1 MTRELLGVLIGGVTL
16 GSSYAIMAI
25 GMSLVYGVSK
35 VFNFAYG
42 SFFIWG
48 AYFAWSSNRCFYC
61 HFRCR
66 ALTPT
71 RNISLCYIRSGSGPV
86 STFYASGY
94 NGNP

>member
-1 MTRELLGVLIGGVTL
+1 MTRELLGVLISGVTL

-35 VFNFAYG
+35 VFNFA
-42 SFFIWG
+42 
-48 AYFAWSSNRCFYC
+48 WSSNRCFYC

-66 ALTPT
+66 VLTPT